1 MVWEIRGMKT
11 LTVDDQ
17 KRIRLPDARPKQVF
31 AYEPEA
37 DGTIRLL
44 PVEAHGKEPFPRGSL
59 SKFITRER
67 EAEIAALASA
77 SSLQLPA

>member
-1 MVWEIRGMKT
+1 MKT

-17 KRIRLPDARPKQVF
+17 KRIRLPDARPRQVF

-37 DGTIRLL
+37 DGTIRLH
-44 PVEAHGKEPFPRGSL
+44 PVKSRSNEPFPRGSL

-67 EAEIAALASA
+67 EAEIAALASG